1 MSDLFKLFI
10 VAIYLF
16 LVYKYYKN
24 TVLLLLFTLALIL
37 ILCNIQKIEEGNW
50 VEEYS
55 SADFD
60 SINTFDNRRFNNNN
74 NNNNNNVNVNRNNNN
89 NNNNVNVNRNNNNNV
104 NVNRNNNNNNINVNR
119 NNGNKLRN
127 IIPVSQEDYQMGPYD
142 NLVLTTGNP
151 KSEYVRLLNAPLAS
165 NQELCVNQGHENP
178 LQCKKTRG
186 LNIGPP
192 IDGVIGSP
200 QNMFMLSN
208 NQASPNCCPSTFSTS
223 TGCICTTENQ
233 RKFVNRRGMG
243 TNPKPS
249 ETL

>member
-74 NNNNNNVNVNRNNNN
+74 N
-89 NNNNVNVNRNNNNNV
+89 NNNNNV